1 MPENGPDRKMGR
13 VRKKYVACA
22 ADIPPGERRIVEVA
36 GKSIG
41 IFNVRGE
48 FFALLNRCPHMGGN
62 LCEGPITGTTLPARE
77 ERYVYGR
84 EGELVR
90 CGWHGWEFEIASGK
104 CLVDP
109 RMQVRVYPVTVEQ
122 DQLVIHI

>member
-1 MPENGPDRKMGR
+1 MTAKNQDRRTRR

-22 ADIPPGERRIVEVA
+22 ADIRPGERRIVEVA

-41 IFNVRGE
+41 IFNVKGE
-48 FFALLNRCPHMGGN
+48 YFALLNRCPHMGGN
-62 LCEGPITGTTLPARE
+62 LCEGPITGTTLPTGGDHF
-77 ERYVYGR
+77 VYGM

-104 CLVDP
+104 SLVDP
-109 RMQVRVYPVTVEQ
+109 NMQVRAYQVTEEQ
-122 DQLVIHI
+122 GSLVVHI

>member
-1 MPENGPDRKMGR
+1 MPENKRRKKFAR

-22 ADIPPGERRIVEVA
+22 ADIAPGERRILEVA

-48 FFALLNRCPHMGGN
+48 YFALLNRCPHMGGN
-62 LCEGPITGTTLPARE
+62 LCEGPITGTTLPSSDV
-77 ERYVYGR
+77 RYAYGR

-90 CGWHGWEFEIASGK
+90 CAWHGWEFEIASGM

-109 RMQVRVYPVTVEQ
+109 KMQVRAYPVTEEGG
-122 DQLVIHI
+122 QLMVHI

>member
-1 MPENGPDRKMGR
+1 MSENPNGARVGR

-22 ADIPPGERRIVEVA
+22 ADIRPGERRIVKVA

-41 IFNVRGE
+41 IFNVKGKY
-48 FFALLNRCPHMGGN
+48 FALLNRCPHMGGH
-62 LCEGPITGTTLPARE
+62 LCEGPITGTALPTSGDD
-77 ERYVYGR
+77 YIYGM

-104 CLVDP
+104 SLVDP
-109 RMQVRVYPVTVEQ
+109 KMQVRAYPVTEEQ
-122 DQLVIHI
+122 GSLVIHI